1 MKTQT
6 TMEKAAAIFRKAA
19 RPPIFAAA
27 FLVILFV
34 ADPAYIGP
42 PWQLAFGIFALG
54 VLPILGYPL
63 QRFIPPFKDR
73 GREGQRSL
81 AMLFSFS
88 GYAIG
93 TIVAYIASAPARLK
107 MIYLE
112 YLLCGIAMLVIN
124 KAFHLKA
131 SGHACGIVGP
141 VAMLYYFGLLIPAVI
156 GTAIIVPVFV
166 SSIKTKQ
173 HTYPQLIGG
182 SAIPIAVLLIL
193 MPFFNPIL

>member
-1 MKTQT
+1 MDTLSKIT
-6 TMEKAAAIFRKAA
+6 RKITV
-19 RPPIFAAA
+19 PPVFAAVLLITVYIA
-27 FLVILFV
+27 FPDGIGSIWHLLGAILFLVVLSL
-34 ADPAYIGP
+34 
-42 PWQLAFGIFALG
+42 LA
-54 VLPILGYPL
+54 YPL
-63 QRFIPPFKDR
+63 QQYIPKFKDR

-107 MIYLE
+107 LIYLE

-124 KAFHLKA
+124 KAFHLKS

-141 VAMLYYFGLLIPAVI
+141 VAILYFFGLLIPAVI
-156 GTAIIVPVFV
+156 GTAIVVPVFV

-173 HTYPQLIGG
+173 HTLPQLVGG
-182 SAIPIAVLLIL
+182 SAIPIAVLLAL
-193 MPFFNPIL
+193 MPFFIPIL

>member
-1 MKTQT
+1 MDRLSKITRKIT
-6 TMEKAAAIFRKAA
+6 VPPVFAAMLLIIVYIAFPDGIGSVWHLIGAIF
-19 RPPIFAAA
+19 F
-27 FLVILFV
+27 
-34 ADPAYIGP
+34 
-42 PWQLAFGIFALG
+42 LG
-54 VLPILGYPL
+54 VLPLLAYPL
-63 QRFIPPFKDR
+63 QQYIPKFKDR

-124 KAFHLKA
+124 KTFHLKA

>member
-1 MKTQT
+1 MDRLSKITRKIT
-6 TMEKAAAIFRKAA
+6 VPPVFAAMLLIIVYIAFPNGIGSVWHLIGAIF
-19 RPPIFAAA
+19 F
-27 FLVILFV
+27 
-34 ADPAYIGP
+34 
-42 PWQLAFGIFALG
+42 LG
-54 VLPILGYPL
+54 VLPLLAYPL
-63 QRFIPPFKDR
+63 QQYIPKFKDR

-141 VAMLYYFGLLIPAVI
+141 VAMLCFFGLLIPAVI
-156 GTAIIVPVFV
+156 GTAIIVPVFL

-173 HTYPQLIGG
+173 HTLPQLMGG
-182 SAIPIAVLLIL
+182 SAIPIAVLLVQ
-193 MPFFNPIL
+193 MPFFNSIL

>member
-1 MKTQT
+1 MDTLSKITRKIT
-6 TMEKAAAIFRKAA
+6 VPPVFAALLLIIVYIAFPDGIGSVWHLIGAIF
-19 RPPIFAAA
+19 F
-27 FLVILFV
+27 
-34 ADPAYIGP
+34 
-42 PWQLAFGIFALG
+42 LG
-54 VLPILGYPL
+54 VLPLLAYPL
-63 QRFIPPFKDR
+63 QQYIPKFKDR

>member
-1 MKTQT
+1 MDRLSKITRKIT
-6 TMEKAAAIFRKAA
+6 VPPVFAAMLLIIVYIAFQNGIGSIWHLLGAIF
-19 RPPIFAAA
+19 F
-27 FLVILFV
+27 
-34 ADPAYIGP
+34 
-42 PWQLAFGIFALG
+42 LG
-54 VLPILGYPL
+54 VLPLLAYPL
-63 QRFIPPFKDR
+63 QQYIPKFKDR

>member
-1 MKTQT
+1 MDTLSKITRKIT
-6 TMEKAAAIFRKAA
+6 VPPVFAALLLITVYIAFPDGIGSAWHLLGAIF
-19 RPPIFAAA
+19 
-27 FLVILFV
+27 FL
-34 ADPAYIGP
+34 A
-42 PWQLAFGIFALG
+42 
-54 VLPILGYPL
+54 VLPLLAYPL
-63 QRFIPPFKDR
+63 QQYIPKFKDR

-107 MIYLE
+107 LIYLE

>member
-1 MKTQT
+1 MDTLSKITRKIT
-6 TMEKAAAIFRKAA
+6 VPPVFAALLLIAVYIAFPDGIGSAWHLLGAIF
-19 RPPIFAAA
+19 
-27 FLVILFV
+27 FL
-34 ADPAYIGP
+34 A
-42 PWQLAFGIFALG
+42 
-54 VLPILGYPL
+54 VLPLLAYPL
-63 QRFIPPFKDR
+63 QKYIPKFRDR

-141 VAMLYYFGLLIPAVI
+141 VAMLCFFGLLIPAVI
-156 GTAIIVPVFV
+156 GTAIIVPVFL

-173 HTYPQLIGG
+173 HTLPQLMGG
-182 SAIPIAVLLIL
+182 SAIPIAVLLVL
-193 MPFFNPIL
+193 MPFFNSIL

>member
-1 MKTQT
+1 MDTLSKITRKIT
-6 TMEKAAAIFRKAA
+6 VPPVFAALLLITVYIAFPDGIGSVWHLLGAIF
-19 RPPIFAAA
+19 
-27 FLVILFV
+27 FLT
-34 ADPAYIGP
+34 
-42 PWQLAFGIFALG
+42 
-54 VLPILGYPL
+54 VLPLLAYPF
-63 QRFIPPFKDR
+63 QKYIPKFRDR

-81 AMLFSFS
+81 AMLFSFT
-88 GYAIG
+88 GYAVG

-141 VAMLYYFGLLIPAVI
+141 VAMLCFFGLLIPAVV
-156 GTAIIVPVFV
+156 GTAIIVPVFL

-173 HTYPQLIGG
+173 HTLPQLMGG
-182 SAIPIAVLLIL
+182 SAIPLAVLLIL
-193 MPFFNPIL
+193 MPFFNSIL

>member
-1 MKTQT
+1 MDTLSKITRKIT
-6 TMEKAAAIFRKAA
+6 VPPVFAALLLITVYIAFPDGIGTAWHLLGAIF
-19 RPPIFAAA
+19 
-27 FLVILFV
+27 FL
-34 ADPAYIGP
+34 A
-42 PWQLAFGIFALG
+42 
-54 VLPILGYPL
+54 VLPLLAYPL
-63 QRFIPPFKDR
+63 QKYIPKFRDR

-88 GYAIG
+88 GYAVG

-141 VAMLYYFGLLIPAVI
+141 VAMLCFFGLLIPAVI
-156 GTAIIVPVFV
+156 GTAIIVPVFL

-173 HTYPQLIGG
+173 HTLPQLMGG
-182 SAIPIAVLLIL
+182 SAIPIAVLLVL
-193 MPFFNPIL
+193 MPFFNSIL

>member
-1 MKTQT
+1 MDTLSKITRKIT
-6 TMEKAAAIFRKAA
+6 VPPVFAALLLITVYIAFPDGIGSAWHLLGAIF
-19 RPPIFAAA
+19 
-27 FLVILFV
+27 FL
-34 ADPAYIGP
+34 A
-42 PWQLAFGIFALG
+42 
-54 VLPILGYPL
+54 VLPLLAYPL
-63 QRFIPPFKDR
+63 QKYIPKFRDR

-81 AMLFSFS
+81 AMLFSFT
-88 GYAIG
+88 GYAVG

-141 VAMLYYFGLLIPAVI
+141 VAMLYYFRLLIPAVI

>member
-1 MKTQT
+1 MDTLAKITRKIT
-6 TMEKAAAIFRKAA
+6 VPPVFAALLLITVYIAFPDGIGSAWHLLGAIF
-19 RPPIFAAA
+19 
-27 FLVILFV
+27 FL
-34 ADPAYIGP
+34 A
-42 PWQLAFGIFALG
+42 
-54 VLPILGYPL
+54 VLPLLAYPL
-63 QRFIPPFKDR
+63 QQYIPKFRDR

-107 MIYLE
+107 LIYLE

-182 SAIPIAVLLIL
+182 SAIPIAVLLVL

>member
-1 MKTQT
+1 MDTLSKITRKIT
-6 TMEKAAAIFRKAA
+6 VPPGFAALLLITVYIAFPDGIGSAWHLLGAIF
-19 RPPIFAAA
+19 
-27 FLVILFV
+27 FL
-34 ADPAYIGP
+34 A
-42 PWQLAFGIFALG
+42 
-54 VLPILGYPL
+54 VLPLLAYPL
-63 QRFIPPFKDR
+63 QKYIPKFRDR

-88 GYAIG
+88 GYAVG

-141 VAMLYYFGLLIPAVI
+141 VAMLCFFGLLIPAVI
-156 GTAIIVPVFV
+156 GTAIIVPVFL

-173 HTYPQLIGG
+173 HTLPQLMGG
-182 SAIPIAVLLIL
+182 SAIPIAVLLVL
-193 MPFFNPIL
+193 MPFFNSIL

>member
-1 MKTQT
+1 MDTLSKITRKIT
-6 TMEKAAAIFRKAA
+6 VPPVFAALLLITVSIAFPDGIGSVWHLLGAIF
-19 RPPIFAAA
+19 
-27 FLVILFV
+27 FL
-34 ADPAYIGP
+34 A
-42 PWQLAFGIFALG
+42 
-54 VLPILGYPL
+54 VLPLLAYPL
-63 QRFIPPFKDR
+63 QQYIPKFKHR

-93 TIVAYIASAPARLK
+93 TIVAYIASAAARLK

-124 KAFHLKA
+124 NAFHLKA

-141 VAMLYYFGLLIPAVI
+141 VAMLCFFGLLIPAVI
-156 GTAIIVPVFV
+156 GTAIIVPVFL

-173 HTYPQLIGG
+173 HTLPQLMGG
-182 SAIPIAVLLIL
+182 SAIPIAALLVL
-193 MPFFNPIL
+193 MPFFNSIL